1 MSVTKSVSELGRP
14 VAYYPR
20 MAKWLGGDVAAA
32 IFLCQ
37 FMYWR
42 GKVGE
47 REIHK
52 TRAEIKEETGIG
64 EGAQKRVTKYLQS
77 LGFLTVEK
85 KSVPARNYYRFDWDA
100 IDRSYM
106 LFAEESSAN
115 ESTALDGSNK
125 PHQSGR
131 IDRTTSET
139 TTETTTEITLGE
151 TAVTPRTKPLSP
163 LKDDLANAYQEAFTA
178 VMPASTWADV
188 AKERGQLSNIAKKTR
203 ALLPDVPYESEGE
216 LAQALLTAFREA
228 RETETHDY
236 WSGAPFTP
244 SAFATR
250 WDKIVARLA
259 KRWDNERKWQEAFR

>member
-20 MAKWLGGDVAAA
+20 IAKWLGGDVAAA

-37 FMYWR
+37 FLYWR
-42 GKVGE
+42 GRVGG
-47 REIHK
+47 REIYK
-52 TRAEIKEETGIG
+52 TRAEIEEETGIG
-64 EGAQKRVTKYLQS
+64 ADSQRRVCRSLQNRGYLS
-77 LGFLTVEK
+77 IVK
-85 KSVPARNYYRFDWDA
+85 KGIPPTNYYRFDWNA
-100 IDRSYM
+100 IDKGYQKWAKSGVDSG
-106 LFAEESSAN
+106 ESRASMVGN
-115 ESTALDGSNK
+115 PEQRNSRIPSNN
-125 PHQSGR
+125 
-131 IDRTTSET
+131 TET
-139 TTETTTEITLGE
+139 TQESTTEITLGE
-151 TAVTPRTKPLSP
+151 TAVTPRKPLSP
-163 LKDDLANAYQEAFTA
+163 LKDDLANAYQDAFTA
-178 VMPASTWADV
+178 VMPSSTWAEV

-216 LAQALLTAFREA
+216 LAQALLTSFREA